1 MLKGIPPIIQPDLL
15 KILSEMG
22 HGDAIVLADAHFP
35 AESVG
40 VRSRVIRYDGQPIEP
55 LLDAVLQLIPLDQYT
70 EHPVLLMDKVP
81 GDTVDTPIWDRYRQ
95 VIDRHEPGKQAGI
108 GMLERFAFYEEAGRS
123 YCIVAT
129 GEQSQ
134 YANIIIRKGVIR

>member
-35 AESVG
+35 AEPVG
-40 VRSRVIRYDGQPIEP
+40 VRSHVIRYDGQPIEP

-95 VIDRHEPGKQAGI
+95 VIDRHEPGRQAGI

>member
-40 VRSRVIRYDGQPIEP
+40 VRSHVIRHDGQPIEP

>member
-1 MLKGIPPIIQPDLL
+1 
-15 KILSEMG
+15 
-22 HGDAIVLADAHFP
+22 H
-35 AESVG
+35 
-40 VRSRVIRYDGQPIEP
+40 VIRYDGQPIEP

>member
-40 VRSRVIRYDGQPIEP
+40 VRFHVIRYDGQPIEP

-95 VIDRHEPGKQAGI
+95 VIDRHEPGRQAGI

>member
-40 VRSRVIRYDGQPIEP
+40 VRSQVIRYDGQPIEP

>member
-1 MLKGIPPIIQPDLL
+1 M
-15 KILSEMG
+15 
-22 HGDAIVLADAHFP
+22 
-35 AESVG
+35 
-40 VRSRVIRYDGQPIEP
+40 IRYDGQPIEP
-55 LLDAVLQLIPLDQYT
+55 LLDAVMQLIPLDQYT
-70 EHPVLLMDKVP
+70 EHPVFLMDKVP

-95 VIDRHEPGKQAGI
+95 VIAKHEPDRQTAI
-108 GMLERFAFYEEAGRS
+108 GMLERFAFYDEAEKA

>member
-40 VRSRVIRYDGQPIEP
+40 VRYHVIRYDGQPIEP

-123 YCIVAT
+123 YCIDAT

-134 YANIIIRKGVIR
+134 YANKKKKKGVIR